1 MRGNATELNQHGE
14 GWVRPLSYYTGGVT
28 KSTSLS
34 PEHCDWT
41 QPHKSPSSEVRIRCQ
56 VELLHQLLREA
67 VNLPPGQNFERKI
80 TSKTFRPESH
90 EKCRLMSMK
99 VHWLQGVELHWS
111 SSSTNAGQNITS
123 TGLGNKM
130 VSSYFSIHKH
140 IKPKPKIY
148 FARPFYLQRFGVL
161 HFFKWEGFDSSF
173 NMVEVIERGQR
184 YYCKL
189 PKDAN
194 IK

>member
-1 MRGNATELNQHGE
+1 MRNAIKGGANRCSNIMRGNATEVNQHGE
-14 GWVRPLSYYTGGVT
+14 GWARPLSYYSGGVT

-41 QPHKSPSSEVRIRCQ
+41 QPHKSPSSEVRIRCK

-67 VNLPPGQNFERKI
+67 VNLPPGQNFGRKI

-111 SSSTNAGQNITS
+111 SSSINAGQNITS
-123 TGLGNKM
+123 AGLGNKM

-140 IKPKPKIY
+140 MIIWQSIWSKLASWSYSGITLDIKV
-148 FARPFYLQRFGVL
+148 FSLWRT
-161 HFFKWEGFDSSF
+161 S
-173 NMVEVIERGQR
+173 
-184 YYCKL
+184 
-189 PKDAN
+189 
-194 IK
+194 